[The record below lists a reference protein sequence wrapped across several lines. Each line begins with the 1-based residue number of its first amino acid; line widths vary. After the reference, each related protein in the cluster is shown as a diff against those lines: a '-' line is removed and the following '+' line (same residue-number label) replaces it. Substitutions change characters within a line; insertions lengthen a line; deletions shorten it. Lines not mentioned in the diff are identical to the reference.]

1 MKNIDQIIAGLSPE
15 RRAKIA
21 GRARQLIGEEMALQQ
36 LRKARQLTQKQ
47 MARVLNIGQDS
58 VSRLESRSDLLIST
72 LQSYVEAMGGAL
84 KVVVEF
90 KEGSAVISGLGVAD
104 PTETRPVRPRPKK
117 ASRRKRHL
125 KLAHARP

>member
-1 MKNIDQIIAGLSPE
+1 MKNINQIIGELSPE
-15 RRAKIA
+15 RRAKIE

-47 MARVLNIGQDS
+47 MARSLKIGQDS

-84 KVVVEF
+84 KIVVEF
-90 KEGSAVISGLGVAD
+90 KEGSVVISGLGA
-104 PTETRPVRPRPKK
+104 TELAERPKEPPK
-117 ASRRKRHL
+117 KTSVRRKKHL
-125 KLAHARP
+125 ELAHAR